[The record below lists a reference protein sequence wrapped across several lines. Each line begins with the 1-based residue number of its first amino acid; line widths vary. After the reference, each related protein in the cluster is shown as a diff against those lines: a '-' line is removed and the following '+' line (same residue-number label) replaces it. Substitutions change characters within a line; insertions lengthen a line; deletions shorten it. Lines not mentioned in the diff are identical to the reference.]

1 MAQPKLDAEKITSP
15 IQLMAAWFVMLILL
29 SGVLLTAASQI
40 EKPDWAAGYL
50 VIFCSIIVIAVIA
63 CVTLMLT
70 KFRPHLQDGK
80 EYAEWLKDQNT
91 YSEGIRLENTSPI
104 KAVVKTS
111 SDPEEGPEV
120 SNPNEV
126 RISVLDAVGGIDI
139 VEKLKNLDFNAD
151 IYKSKNPSGQ
161 STLDSIIKNQGIWIG
176 HRVPP
181 EIAIRAIKEALR
193 IWPDLQY
200 IHISGDRNEPPDYV
214 NDQVFIGGAN
224 SAVDRYKIRK
234 WSTSELEALNE
245 NISLGEFHA
254 LARAKYS

>member
-1 MAQPKLDAEKITSP
+1 MAQPELNAEKITSP

-50 VIFCSIIVIAVIA
+50 VVFCSLVVIAVIT

-91 YSEGIRLENTSPI
+91 YSEGIRPQDTQPTKIIGDPSNELEKELDI
-104 KAVVKTS
+104 
-111 SDPEEGPEV
+111 SDP
-120 SNPNEV
+120 SEV
-126 RISVLDAVGGIDI
+126 RISVLEVVGGINI
-139 VEKLKNLDFNAD
+139 VERLKNIGLNAD
-151 IYKSKNPSGQ
+151 LYELKGPSKETS
-161 STLDSIIKNQGIWIG
+161 LDNIENHQGIWVG
-176 HRVPP
+176 HRVPS
-181 EIAIRAIKEALR
+181 EVVIRAIKEAIR
-193 IWPDLQY
+193 IWPELKF
-200 IHISGDRNEPPDYV
+200 IHISGDRNLPPDYIH
-214 NDQVFIGGAN
+214 DQVFIGGAN
-224 SAVDRYKIRK
+224 SAAKHYKISP

-245 NISLGEFHA
+245 NISLKKFHA